1 MANKSV
7 KVVVLEGDFASL
19 IALGFPLSL
28 SLQLQ
33 EGCLKLN
40 QALWT
45 AKSTKGRFSVSLFWS
60 APDGKSEALPKRRRK
75 RKRRSKASTSLV
87 PAISTASATSCS
99 LSKSSPEVAKSS
111 VATQTLN
118 SANHHPGSQH
128 SHTNKTEGD
137 SNESSDDEKTD
148 NDVDV
153 KESVEKTDSDESED
167 AESDN
172 EIQSWIRVSGRR
184 KKAHLP
190 LCWKLRFPVH
200 LRAGLRTPSGSSS
213 ELSSNG
219 EENDHNPTPVAA
231 RTRSKLKS

>member
-1 MANKSV
+1 M
-7 KVVVLEGDFASL
+7 G
-19 IALGFPLSL
+19 LSL

-40 QALWT
+40 QVLWT
-45 AKSTKGRFSVSLFWS
+45 AKSTKAGFSVSLFWP

-87 PAISTASATSCS
+87 PATSNASANVKTSYS
-99 LSKSSPEVAKSS
+99 LSKSSPEVARSS

-128 SHTNKTEGD
+128 SYTNKTEGD
-137 SNESSDDEKTD
+137 SNESSDDEKAD
-148 NDVDV
+148 NDVDM

-167 AESDN
+167 AESN
-172 EIQSWIRVSGRR
+172 SEKQSWTRVSGRR
-184 KKAHLP
+184 KKVHLP
-190 LCWKLRFPVH
+190 PCWKLRFPVH
-200 LRAGLRTPSGSSS
+200 LRAGLRTPSGCSS
-213 ELSSNG
+213 ESSSNG
-219 EENDHNPTPVAA
+219 EENDYNPTPVAA